1 LPVVARPLPPT
12 GFRLRQMKRLSLQP
26 GAAPRGEGEQIA
38 TLRAVL
44 PYLWPVGRVDLKLRV
59 VLALLCLVL
68 AKVITVLTP
77 FAFKYA
83 VDALTGSQPAGG
95 TQPAAVLLI
104 AGPIAMVVAYG
115 FGRIMMVVFAQLRDA
130 LFAKVGQSA
139 VRQLAIRTFRHLHA
153 LSLRFHL
160 DRRTGGL
167 SRIIERGTKGID
179 TILRYSLFNTFPTVI
194 EIAFVAGILWWNF
207 GWTYA
212 LVILLTI
219 VIYTGFTYMATEWR
233 INLRRVMND
242 ADTDANTKAIDSLL
256 NFETVKY
263 FGNEEHEAQ
272 RFDRSLARYE
282 KAAVKTWISL
292 AILNAGQA
300 VAFSLGLAAIMIM
313 AAVDVTR
320 GRATVGDFVMVNA
333 LMIQLYMPLNFLGSV
348 YRDIKQGLIDI
359 EQMFDLLAVDTEI
372 KDPPDAA
379 ALRVKSGEIVF
390 DRVDFAYDRRRPILK
405 DLSLVVPPGRTV
417 AIVGSSGAGKSTIS
431 RLLYRFYEPTGGRIE
446 IDGQDISSV
455 TQKSLRA
462 AVGMVPQDTVLF
474 NDTILYNIRY
484 GRPGATD
491 EEVYEAAK
499 LAHIHEFVTTLPNGY
514 QTMVGE
520 RGLKLSGG
528 EKQRVSIARTIL
540 KGPPILIL
548 DEATSALDSRTE
560 QDIQKALKQVSRNRT
575 TIVIAHRLSTVVEA
589 DEIIVLEAGR
599 IAERGRH
606 ETLLKKKGIYH
617 AMWTRQRE
625 ADAARRKLAENLAD
639 DEGSTAPAGLD
650 TAAAEKV
657 EA

>member
-1 LPVVARPLPPT
+1 
-12 GFRLRQMKRLSLQP
+12 MKRLSLQP
-26 GAAPRGEGEQIA
+26 GAAPRGEGEHIA
-38 TLRAVL
+38 ILRAVI
-44 PYLWPVGRVDLKLRV
+44 PYLWPAGRFDLKFRV

-68 AKVITVLTP
+68 AKVVTVLTP
-77 FAFKYA
+77 FAYKYA
-83 VDALTGSQPAGG
+83 VDALTGAQSKGSAQA
-95 TQPAAVLLI
+95 TAVLLI
-104 AGPIAMVVAYG
+104 AGPIVMVIAYG
-115 FGRIMMVVFAQLRDA
+115 VGRIMMVVFAQLRDA

-139 VRQLAIRTFRHLHA
+139 VRALAIRTFRHLHA

-207 GWTYA
+207 GPIYA

-219 VIYTGFTYMATEWR
+219 VFYTGFTYWATEWR

-242 ADTDANTKAIDSLL
+242 ADADANTKAIDSLL

-282 KAAVKTWISL
+282 KAAVRTWISL

-320 GRATVGDFVMVNA
+320 GHASVGDFVMVNA
-333 LMIQLYMPLNFLGSV
+333 LMVQLYMPLNFLGSV

-372 KDPPDAA
+372 KDAPGASD
-379 ALRVKSGEIVF
+379 LRVTSGEIVF

-405 DLSLVVPPGRTV
+405 DLSLAVPPGNTV

-484 GRPGATD
+484 GRPDATD

-499 LAHIHEFVTTLPNGY
+499 LAHIHEFVMTLPNGY

-560 QDIQKALKQVSRNRT
+560 QDIQKALKQVSRDRT

-589 DEIIVLEAGR
+589 DEIIVLEGGR
-599 IAERGRH
+599 IVERGRH
-606 ETLLKKKGIYH
+606 EALLRKKGIYH

-625 ADAARRKLAENLAD
+625 ADAARRKLAENLAE
-639 DEGSTAPAGLD
+639 DETGLPP
-650 TAAAEKV
+650 AAAEKV

>member
-1 LPVVARPLPPT
+1 
-12 GFRLRQMKRLSLQP
+12 MKRLSLQP
-26 GAAPRGEGEQIA
+26 GAAPRGEGEHIA
-38 TLRAVL
+38 ILRAVI
-44 PYLWPVGRVDLKLRV
+44 PYLWPAGRFDLKFRV

-68 AKVITVLTP
+68 AKVVTVLTP
-77 FAFKYA
+77 FAYKYA
-83 VDALTGSQPAGG
+83 VDALTGAQSKGSAQA
-95 TQPAAVLLI
+95 TAVLLI
-104 AGPIAMVVAYG
+104 AGPIVMVIAYG
-115 FGRIMMVVFAQLRDA
+115 VGRIMMVVFAQLRDA

-139 VRQLAIRTFRHLHA
+139 VRALAIRTFRHLHA

-207 GWTYA
+207 GPVYA

-219 VIYTGFTYMATEWR
+219 VFYTGFTYWATEWR

-242 ADTDANTKAIDSLL
+242 ADADANTKAIDSLL

-282 KAAVKTWISL
+282 KAAVRTWISL

-320 GRATVGDFVMVNA
+320 GRASVGDFVMVNA
-333 LMIQLYMPLNFLGSV
+333 LMVQLYMPLNFLGSV

-372 KDPPDAA
+372 KDAPGASD
-379 ALRVKSGEIVF
+379 LRVTSGEIVF

-405 DLSLVVPPGRTV
+405 DLSLAVPPGNTV

-484 GRPGATD
+484 GRPDATD

-499 LAHIHEFVTTLPNGY
+499 LAHIHEFVMTLPTGY

-560 QDIQKALKQVSRNRT
+560 QDIQKALKQVSRDRT

-589 DEIIVLEAGR
+589 DEIIVLEGGR
-599 IAERGRH
+599 IVERGRH
-606 ETLLKKKGIYH
+606 EALLRKKGIYH

-639 DEGSTAPAGLD
+639 EEASPSG
-650 TAAAEKV
+650 EKPEIV
-657 EA
+657 EVDA

>member
-1 LPVVARPLPPT
+1 
-12 GFRLRQMKRLSLQP
+12 MQP
-26 GAAPRGEGEQIA
+26 GAVEGGSGEQLA
-38 TLRAVL
+38 TLKAVL
-44 PYLWPVGRVDLKLRV
+44 PYLWPPGRLDLKRRV
-59 VLALLCLVL
+59 VLALLSLVF

-83 VDALTGSQPAGG
+83 VDALTGPQRPG
-95 TQPAAVLLI
+95 AAPVTSFLLL
-104 AGPIAMVVAYG
+104 AGPFAMVAAYGLGRIAMVA
-115 FGRIMMVVFAQLRDA
+115 FAQLRDA
-130 LFAKVGQSA
+130 LFARVGQSA
-139 VRQLAIRTFRHLHA
+139 VRALAIKTFRHLHS

-160 DRRTGGL
+160 ERRTGGL

-194 EIAFVAGILWWNF
+194 EIVFVAGILWWNF
-207 GWTYA
+207 GWIYA
-212 LVILLTI
+212 LIIVLTI
-219 VIYTGFTYMATEWR
+219 VTYTGFTYWATEWR

-263 FGNEEHEAQ
+263 FGNEEHEAT
-272 RFDRSLARYE
+272 RFDHSLERYE

-300 VAFSLGLAAIMIM
+300 IAFSIGLALIMIM
-313 AAVDVTR
+313 VANDVIR
-320 GRATVGDFVMVNA
+320 GTATVGDFVMVNA

-359 EQMFDLLAVDTEI
+359 EHMFGLLGVDPEI
-372 KDPPDAA
+372 RDDPDARP
-379 ALRVKSGEIVF
+379 LVVRDGEIVL
-390 DRVDFAYDRRRPILK
+390 DHVSFAYDRRRPIVT
-405 DLSLVVPPGRTV
+405 DLSLTIPPGRTF

-431 RLLYRFYEPTGGRIE
+431 RLLYRFYDVTRGRIM
-446 IDGQDISSV
+446 IDGQDISRV
-455 TQKSLRA
+455 TQHSLRA

-474 NDTILYNIRY
+474 NDTIRYNIRY
-484 GRPGATD
+484 GRPNASD
-491 EEVYEAAK
+491 EEVYMAAK
-499 LAHIHEFVTTLPNGY
+499 LAHIHEFVMSLPQGY
-514 QTMVGE
+514 ETMVGE

-548 DEATSALDSRTE
+548 DEATSALDTRTE
-560 QDIQKALKQVSRNRT
+560 QEIQKALRQVAQNRT
-575 TIVIAHRLSTVVEA
+575 TIVIAHRLSTVIDA

-606 ETLLKKKGIYH
+606 EELLKKQGIYF

-625 ADAARRKLAENLAD
+625 ADEARRKLAENLD
-639 DEGSTAPAGLD
+639 DSTSKMPD
-650 TAAAEKV
+650 QAEALRPEPV